1 MPFLSTMRLR
11 DTGLPLLETGD
22 MDINYIL
29 RREQVSLYNAS
40 VASSAPARL
49 VHEKLAIAYGQILTE
64 SGFPHRDVALA
75 YVGPVTAAE
84 NDRWEDDG
92 GPAARPA
99 ASSIKA
105 GPAVGEPAWSTPASR
120 RVSSNDVKSERLT
133 LALRQPVPDQITDL
147 ARELSRD
154 GITQVPADHF
164 EVNGFRYSNA
174 RDAIAEARRHPRP
187 AVIPHGLRETSD
199 FEARR

>member
-1 MPFLSTMRLR
+1 MPFLSIVRLR
-11 DTGLPLLETGD
+11 DFGLPLFGTGD

-29 RREQVSLYNAS
+29 RREQVSLHNAS

-75 YVGPVTAAE
+75 YLGPVTAAE
-84 NDRWEDDG
+84 NARWEDDG
-92 GPAARPA
+92 GPAGGPA

-105 GPAVGEPAWSTPASR
+105 CPAVDEHVWSTPISR
-120 RVSSNDVKSERLT
+120 PVRPEDVKSEILS
-133 LALRQPVPDQITDL
+133 LAPQEPDQDEITEL
-147 ARELSRD
+147 ARELRRY
-154 GITQVPADHF
+154 GITQVPANYF

-174 RDAIAEARRHPRP
+174 RDAIAEAKRHPRP
-187 AVIPHGLRETSD
+187 AVIRPSLTGADQS
-199 FEARR
+199 